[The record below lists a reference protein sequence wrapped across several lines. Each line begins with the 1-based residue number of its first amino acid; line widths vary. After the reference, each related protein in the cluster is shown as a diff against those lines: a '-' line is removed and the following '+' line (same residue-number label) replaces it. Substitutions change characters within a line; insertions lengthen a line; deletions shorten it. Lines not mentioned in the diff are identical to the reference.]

1 MIQDVIISPLKIISD
16 DRGKV
21 MHMLREDSKVF
32 KRFGEIYFSF
42 TNPQSI
48 KAWHM
53 HKEMT
58 LNYVC
63 IEGKVK
69 FVLYDDRKKSK
80 TRGKIQELILT
91 PNNYCLVTVPPLIWN
106 GFKGEAERSSIVA
119 NCATLP
125 HRDDEIIRKPALDK
139 SIPYNWEK

>member
-1 MIQDVIISPLKIISD
+1 M
-16 DRGKV
+16 
-21 MHMLREDSKVF
+21 RE
-32 KRFGEIYFSF
+32 
-42 TNPQSI
+42 
-48 KAWHM
+48 
-53 HKEMT
+53 
-58 LNYVC
+58 
-63 IEGKVK
+63 
-69 FVLYDDRKKSK
+69 KSK